1 MKKVILVL
9 ALMIASFS
17 VIGQD
22 KVLTGAGDISST
34 PMVVELK
41 NRVCDIN
48 YPPLLETDYDWC
60 CELCCNPACAG
71 C

>member
-1 MKKVILVL
+1 VLLTPGHADMHINDVLILFL
-9 ALMIASFS
+9 
-17 VIGQD
+17 Q
-22 KVLTGAGDISST
+22 GAGDISST

-41 NRVCDIN
+41 NRVCNIN